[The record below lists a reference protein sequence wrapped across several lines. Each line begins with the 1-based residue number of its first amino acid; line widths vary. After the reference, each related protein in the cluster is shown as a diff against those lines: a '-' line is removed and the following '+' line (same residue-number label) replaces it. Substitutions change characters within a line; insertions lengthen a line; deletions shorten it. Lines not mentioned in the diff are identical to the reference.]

1 MAARF
6 VQPVQPKV
14 KPGGK
19 VSTDTNTNTKTNITK
34 NTANL
39 RPRKTITKISEKNKD
54 STVRILEEKINYI
67 DEKILIEESK
77 IKKFEKTL
85 MNIMSHKKNF
95 DC

>member
-34 NTANL
+34 IL
-39 RPRKTITKISEKNKD
+39 PILDLEKP
-54 STVRILEEKINYI
+54 
-67 DEKILIEESK
+67 
-77 IKKFEKTL
+77 
-85 MNIMSHKKNF
+85 
-95 DC
+95 